1 MATTLEIVL
10 TIVNLHQSHS
20 NKRGTEPEF
29 LKLLRSPGFDSQLGG
44 TVRQPYLMSD
54 PTGYIG
60 WRNRFLRIDSWTL

>member
-29 LKLLRSPGFDSQLGG
+29 LKLLRSPRIRFPAWRDGTTTLFD
-44 TVRQPYLMSD
+44 VRPDGLHRLAESI
-54 PTGYIG
+54 P
-60 WRNRFLRIDSWTL
+60 